1 MKISRFIF
9 LTIIIIVIAI
19 IWLDESNAPT
29 TLYQEQWDND
39 QETIK
44 LTIHPEDVYKGN
56 LVLVNQEYGIKEN
69 NVKNDLINLFKNQN
83 LLADYGVLD
92 KNIQL
97 SKEVIVHF
105 NTMVE
110 AAKEDGVTNFLISS
124 GYRSFKQQEKLYQEK
139 GKEFALP
146 AGFSEHQLGISLDV
160 GSSKG
165 KMENEDEGKWIAE
178 NAWKYGFILRYPKDK
193 TAITGIEYEPWHIR
207 FVGKPHS
214 KIMHDK
220 DYVLEEYL
228 AFLKD
233 KKNVEAV
240 VDGIKYDISYYP
252 ITKPK
257 SVIVPANYEYEISGD
272 NFNGVVVT
280 IHK

>member
-1 MKISRFIF
+1 MKISRFIC

-19 IWLDESNAPT
+19 LWFDESNAPT
-29 TLYQEQWDND
+29 TLNQEQWDNGE
-39 QETIK
+39 ETIK
-44 LTIHPEDVYKGN
+44 LTIHPEDVHKGN

-69 NVKNDLINLFKNQN
+69 NLKNDLINLFENQN
-83 LLADYGVLD
+83 LIADYGLLD

-97 SKEVIVHF
+97 SKEVMVHF
-105 NTMVE
+105 NAMVE
-110 AAKEDGVTNFLISS
+110 AAKKDGVTDFLISS
-124 GYRSFKQQEKLYQEK
+124 GYRGFKQQEKLYQEM

-160 GSSKG
+160 GSSEG
-165 KMENEDEGKWIAE
+165 KMEKTDEGKWIAE
-178 NAWKYGFILRYPKDK
+178 NAWNYGFILRYPKDK

-207 FVGKPHS
+207 YVGKPHS
-214 KIMHDK
+214 KIMHDE

-233 KKNVEAV
+233 KKNVEV
-240 VDGIKYDISYYP
+240 LVDGIKYNISYYP

-257 SVIVPANYEYEISGD
+257 SVIVPTDYGYEISGD
-272 NFNGVVVT
+272 NFNGVIVT